1 MISNIINNMNRF
13 KKLSMLITNIKER
26 KNKKLMI
33 DKILSYSPVICEGL
47 DKYND
52 ANRNFWL
59 LIILGGILKDFLMI
73 SLPCCILAVFFI
85 AKMIQFIKYKTI
97 YDMVKELAKDLLFKG
112 IYNKNKA
119 EHMLCEFESKYGETK
134 EFDEFYS
141 MLNKYEQLVTKME
154 YILNTINE
162 KKDTT
167 NERNYKKD
175 LDNTSDKNHISTE
188 IIEGNSRYMKKAER
202 KIKHKFNKNNKN
214 DMEII
219 GKAIDLFKDEDGN
232 KGKAILLKNRR
243 EEDKNLKVY
252 LYKKSVD
259 CEKNIL

>member
-85 AKMIQFIKYKTI
+85 ARMIQFIKYKTI
-97 YDMVKELAKDLLFKG
+97 YDMVKELAKDLLFK
-112 IYNKNKA
+112 
-119 EHMLCEFESKYGETK
+119 FESKYGETK